1 MRLANKLIA
10 AALLCLDVA
19 AAPALARN
27 RQDILVKP
35 RIVVASNVRVRSEP
49 KTSASEVTKLQLGVV
64 IRPVEQ
70 SRTREKIGSAEDVW
84 YRVALPE
91 GREGWVFGAF
101 TAPFDDR
108 DRDAIYK
115 RIASDRLKVKDA
127 GFADSADLARF
138 LTAAAKEVT
147 DKTALAWIEL
157 ARLLAMR
164 QAAESIPPDQ
174 QEQPVFKEWRKPNE
188 SSLVYNEPAGR
199 WLVRSDLFWSLQKK
213 YATLP
218 LAGQIAWEG
227 ANNTVPGE
235 CEGYVPCHLARLN
248 RTMGKYLQLYPRG
261 AHADDALT
269 QIVEEL
275 KSLEST
281 LAEKPAAE
289 GRKEAAPEITALRAS
304 ITRTAGAKKA
314 EALQLLDRYAQAYR

>member
-1 MRLANKLIA
+1 MRPANKLIT
-10 AALLCLDVA
+10 AALLLFISTS
-19 AAPALARN
+19 PAFSRN

-49 KTSASEVTKLQLGVV
+49 KTSAPEVAKLQLGVV

-70 SRTREKIGSAEDVW
+70 SRTREKIGGADDFW

-101 TAPFDDR
+101 TAPYDAK

-127 GFADSADLARF
+127 GFAASADLARF

-157 ARLLAMR
+157 ARLLAMK
-164 QAAESIPPDQ
+164 QAAESIPADQ
-174 QEQPVFKEWRKPNE
+174 QEQPVFKEWRKANE
-188 SSLVYNEPAGR
+188 ASLVYNEPAGM

-213 YATLP
+213 YAALP

-235 CEGYVPCHLARLN
+235 CEGYAPCHLARLN
-248 RTMGKYLQLYPRG
+248 LTLGKYLQLYPRG
-261 AHADDALT
+261 AHVDDALT
-269 QIVEEL
+269 QIIEEL
-275 KSLEST
+275 KSLEAS
-281 LAEKPAAE
+281 LGEKPAAE
-289 GRKEAAPEITALRAS
+289 GRKEAVPEITALRAS

-314 EALQLLDRYAQAYR
+314 EALQLLDRYTQAYR

>member
-1 MRLANKLIA
+1 MRPANKLIA
-10 AALLCLDVA
+10 ALLLFLST
-19 AAPALARN
+19 APALSRN

-49 KTSASEVTKLQLGVV
+49 KTAAAEVTKLPLGVV

-70 SRTREKIGSAEDVW
+70 SKAREKIGGAEDFW
-84 YRVALPE
+84 YRVALAD

-101 TAPFDDR
+101 TAPFDAR

-157 ARLLAMR
+157 ARLLAKK
-164 QAAESIPPDQ
+164 QAAQSIPIDQ
-174 QEQPVFKEWRKPNE
+174 QEQSPFKEWRKANE
-188 SSLVYNEPAGR
+188 ASLVYNEPAGL

-213 YATLP
+213 YAALP

-235 CEGYVPCHLARLN
+235 CEGYLPCHLARLN
-248 RTMGKYLQLYPRG
+248 LTLGKYLQLYPRG

-269 QIVEEL
+269 QIIEEL

-281 LAEKPAAE
+281 LEEKPAA
-289 GRKEAAPEITALRAS
+289 
-304 ITRTAGAKKA
+304 
-314 EALQLLDRYAQAYR
+314 